1 MKTRMGRLV
10 LVGAAALAAFAFA
23 AASAGAATKI
33 KFFQKGESASLTDS
47 SGHPV
52 TDPNATPTTGDKL
65 DLTDRD
71 FVGNHKRHAKRY
83 TATDHLSCTF
93 TAATTALCNGQFA
106 IGGSLL
112 LAEDVTVNLD
122 FSKPTI
128 VVPITGGTGVF
139 QHVKGTVTS
148 KQVGSNGDSD
158 VTISLHG

>member
-1 MKTRMGRLV
+1 MRTRTGRLV
-10 LVGAAALAAFAFA
+10 LVVAAAVAALALA

-52 TDPNATPTTGDKL
+52 TDPNATPTTGDKI

-93 TAATTALCNGQFA
+93 TAPTTALCNGQFA

-139 QHVKGTVTS
+139 QHVKGTVTT
-148 KQVGSNGDSD
+148 KQVGSSGDSD